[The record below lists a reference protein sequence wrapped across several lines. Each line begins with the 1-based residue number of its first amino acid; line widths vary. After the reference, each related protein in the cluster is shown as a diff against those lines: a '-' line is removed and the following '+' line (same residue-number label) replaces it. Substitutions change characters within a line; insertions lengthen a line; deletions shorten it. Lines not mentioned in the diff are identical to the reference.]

1 MTEQHVPGP
10 GTDLAYDLAHEAHG
24 AHGAHEAH
32 EAHGPAPSG
41 EGDHADDRAAEN
53 VCTATPDYDGGD
65 YSYDLAHDVPR
76 TDT

>member
-10 GTDLAYDLAHEAHG
+10 GTDLAYDL
-24 AHGAHEAH
+24 AHEAH